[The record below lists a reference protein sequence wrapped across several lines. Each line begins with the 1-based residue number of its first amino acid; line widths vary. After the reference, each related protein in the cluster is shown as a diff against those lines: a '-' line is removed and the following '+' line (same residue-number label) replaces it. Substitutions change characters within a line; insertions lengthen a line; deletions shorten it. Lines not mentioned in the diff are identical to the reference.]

1 MLKLFLYLLLIFLLL
16 TAHDYISENL
26 LKRYLPGYLKIKE
39 YVDVGIILL
48 LGWSLLKMVSKYV
61 YSIFKRISDESTAR
75 VMKTV
80 TEIVGVAVLLSITAS
95 FLNVSTAASITLGSF
110 IGMIFGFASQ
120 TILKNAIAG
129 IFIAIIRPIKIGDS
143 VILID
148 SRGKE
153 REGIVKEIKLMYVV
167 LEKDGEEIMIP
178 SSSIIENTIRRK
190 TK

>member
-110 IGMIFGFASQ
+110 IGMVFGFASQ